1 MNGLAFDSNQSILYS
16 GGRDGAICAWNY
28 NNNSNTN
35 KEASVSTNFGDESHC
50 SSASL
55 IVQSEAHTHWV
66 NDIVLTQSNTTL
78 VSASSDLTVKAWRP
92 TSHSVEAPQ
101 TIGQHTDYV
110 KCLATP
116 GSQVDWVA
124 SGGLDRK
131 ACLWDLNGG
140 GKILEIEVRDEKFK
154 NGSIY
159 ALASTRGVLATGG
172 PESILRLWDPRS
184 GKRIT
189 KFIGHTDN
197 IRDILINE
205 SGDTV
210 ITASS
215 DQTIKVWSVTT
226 CRFMHTLSIHSDS
239 VWSLF
244 SDDPDLRTFYSSDR
258 SGLVVKT
265 NLHRTLKNFEDRVSI
280 ALAQENVG
288 VNKVIK
294 SGDSIWTATSS
305 SSINRWATVDNTS
318 STRLP
323 EDYKIRN
330 PSNHLFQQ
338 NIDGCLQQEIS
349 PNSVFRIPN
358 PNRFP
363 LPVHDA
369 QSSTTLLSVNDAR
382 KGSIIVDIGNDL
394 IEPIHSLPEETIEGQ
409 HGLVKHKMLNDR
421 RRVLTLDAAGDV
433 LMWDLVQC
441 VPIKSFGKRYLE
453 DVEAEV
459 NTLEAVAPW
468 CSVDTRTGRLAVSL
482 EEYNCFDAEV
492 YADELDAIG
501 TVEFREDQRIN
512 LGKWALR
519 SIFVKFVDEIIKK
532 DEIDRYNLVSSLA
545 GDDGCLSVVAQPS
558 FVQIVDQT
566 EPVNNIS
573 TIILTPINNKPKTS
587 YEASIDKGASITSKD
602 STDDPSCSHNPV
614 EITKKNKI
622 KVDPRGAEKSQ
633 EIPTGTEKDN
643 PKESHTF
650 FKKKF
655 RKGITF
661 SSKKNRS
668 VSSAETSVFA
678 DEKTGDESEITE
690 DGDKE
695 KEKDDTFEG
704 VLQSITAEYRKSLL
718 ENSGEPVTS
727 LIKPSPETETPLLE
741 LPPMTTVIIQEETS
755 GGSADLY
762 RGTVSTVGNDV
773 CLIKKCAPRWLGDL
787 LLRNRIMAKEPVKVS
802 FVLLPWKDTAQN
814 VVIDGTSRLNANRM
828 LRVKKIIS
836 YVAERIESLPGNLS
850 PEKMKPEDY
859 LELYCYDKKLP
870 MNMTLA
876 TLRAHIWKGGADLI
890 LTYKVSTTERNELS
904 EKEAS

>member
-1 MNGLAFDSNQSILYS
+1 MAMKRARQRISYVLPLTDCHIGHRLGVNGLAFDSNQSILYS

-28 NNNSNTN
+28 NNNPNKN
-35 KEASVSTNFGDESHC
+35 KEIDVSSNFRDESLY
-50 SSASL
+50 SPASL

-66 NDIVLTQSNTTL
+66 NDIVLTQGNTTL

-92 TSHSVEAPQ
+92 TSHGLEAPQ
-101 TIGQHTDYV
+101 TIGQHADYV

-140 GKILEIEVRDEKFK
+140 GKILEIEVRDDKFK

-159 ALASTRGVLATGG
+159 ALASTRGILATGG

-226 CRFMHTLSIHSDS
+226 CRFMHTLSIHNDS

-244 SDDPDLRTFYSSDR
+244 SDDPNLKTFYSSDR

-265 NLHRTLKNFEDRVSI
+265 NLHRTLKNIEDRVSI

-305 SSINRWATVDNTS
+305 SSINRWANVDSTS
-318 STRLP
+318 GTRLP

-330 PSNHLFQQ
+330 PSNHLFHQ

-349 PNSVFRIPN
+349 PNSVFRVPN
-358 PNRFP
+358 STRFS

-421 RRVLTLDAAGDV
+421 RRVLTLDTAGDI

-459 NTLEAVAPW
+459 NTVEAVAPW

-492 YADELDAIG
+492 YADELDVIG

-512 LGKWALR
+512 LGKWVLR
-519 SIFVKFVDEIIKK
+519 SLFIKFVDEIIRS
-532 DEIDRYNLVSSLA
+532 DETDRQNLVSSLT
-545 GDDGCLSVVAQPS
+545 GDNSCLPLVAQSS
-558 FVQIVDQT
+558 FVQIVEQT

-573 TIILTPINNKPKTS
+573 TIILTPANNNPKTS
-587 YEASIDKGASITSKD
+587 YEASIDKGASFTSKD
-602 STDDPSCSHNPV
+602 SVEDPACSHNPV
-614 EITKKNKI
+614 EITKKKKN
-622 KVDPRGAEKSQ
+622 KVDPRGTEKSQ
-633 EIPTGTEKDN
+633 QVPTGTEKDN

-650 FKKKF
+650 F
-655 RKGITF
+655 T
-661 SSKKNRS
+661 KN
-668 VSSAETSVFA
+668 AETSVFA
-678 DEKTGDESEITE
+678 DEKTGDESEISE
-690 DGDKE
+690 DVDKE
-695 KEKDDTFEG
+695 KEVDDTFEG

-718 ENSGEPVTS
+718 ENPGQPVTS
-727 LIKPSPETETPLLE
+727 LMKPSPETETPLLE

-773 CLIKKCAPRWLGDL
+773 CLIKKWAPRWLGDL
-787 LLRNRIMAKEPVKVS
+787 LLRNRIVAKEPVKVS
-802 FVLLPWKDTAQN
+802 FVLLPWKDTAHN

-836 YVAERIESLPGNLS
+836 YVAERIESLSGNMS
-850 PEKMKPEDY
+850 SEKMKPEDY
-859 LELYCYDKKLP
+859 LELYCYDKAS
-870 MNMTLA
+870 TFQF
-876 TLRAHIWKGGADLI
+876 HYIWSN
-890 LTYKVSTTERNELS
+890 YCRNYR
-904 EKEAS
+904 